1 METRLTD
8 EQHAQVRSLTLEY
21 SKGDEKTKQV
31 YIRDQLDELLRPY
44 VMRWR
49 LMPKEIG
56 IHPANRDGAAMTAFA
71 AQLRGA
77 RILES
82 GFSAQAIGKV
92 WCVEDHPRSRHIEKH
107 TLNVTSSD
115 SAFGSYEAGTVRVG
129 PLNWTH
135 SNQFVAMVMDR
146 APCDYAALPLRDGKL
161 DSDTILQDPKNTII
175 K

>member
-107 TLNVTSSD
+107 TLNVTSND
-115 SAFGSYEAGTVRVG
+115 
-129 PLNWTH
+129 
-135 SNQFVAMVMDR
+135 
-146 APCDYAALPLRDGKL
+146 
-161 DSDTILQDPKNTII
+161 
-175 K
+175 